1 MSPLTPSSPPP
12 GAAGRPGGGAFP
24 LSLAAV
30 GETVE
35 IDSLRSGA
43 EMERRLAAMGLRA
56 GTACIVLQN
65 ERPGGLVVRVGES
78 RLGLGPGMAHKILVT
93 RK

>member
-1 MSPLTPSSPPP
+1 MSPLTPSNPPP
-12 GAAGRPGGGAFP
+12 EAAGRPDGGAFP
-24 LSLAAV
+24 LSLAAI

-35 IDSLRSGA
+35 IDRLRSGA

-56 GTACIVLQN
+56 GIACTVLQN
-65 ERPGGLVVRVGES
+65 ERPGGLVLRVGES